1 MPIGKIIL
9 FIMRSQT
16 SSRSDDVSQL
26 SNVRPCSGA
35 CEKIRELLP
44 TAWSYLQN
52 YSYFSCVCAVAFVPR
67 TPPKRHRF
75 RPRCRLWRPNICT
88 FIHLCSRPKPFELVE
103 LGRVMCSNY
112 HRRHWDYKL
121 ILGCYH
127 LVPRTIYEN
136 TVYLSLIHI

>member
-1 MPIGKIIL
+1 MCA
-9 FIMRSQT
+9 
-16 SSRSDDVSQL
+16 L
-26 SNVRPCSGA
+26 S
-35 CEKIRELLP
+35 
-44 TAWSYLQN
+44 
-52 YSYFSCVCAVAFVPR
+52 FVPR

-136 TVYLSLIHI
+136 TVYMYEYTGIWYVQVPEVHLQNTCEYMNAYLRFVTYVLRTSVNICIYLSWLLLLQLLLSSP